1 MSSYYIWTIGCQM
14 NKADSESLST
24 ALNEAG
30 LSAAPNASQADVV
43 VLNSCVVRQSAEDK
57 VVGNLGMMKS
67 VKAKKP
73 GQILALMGCMVGA
86 RTEDLE
92 RRFPQVDV
100 FMRPQQFS
108 PILDLLEER
117 LGIDTE
123 GCLSAVAPASPS
135 VSSYVP
141 VIHGCDLMCTFCI
154 IPFRRGRQVSRPVE
168 EITHQVDLMTRR
180 GMKEVTL
187 LGQTV
192 DAYGHDFDEPC
203 DLSRLLHAVHSVEGL
218 ERLRFLTSHPIFMSQ
233 DIIDAV
239 AQLPKVCEHINLP
252 FQAGDDEVLEAMR
265 RRYTQGQYR
274 ELVDRIRQ
282 TVPDVAISTDVIVG
296 FPGETREQFMETYN
310 LVEDVGFDKVHMAA
324 YSPRPGTFAHRRLP
338 DSVSLEEKQHRLKA
352 LESLQKDIQEKKN
365 RRIVGATEEV
375 LVEGRKKGRWQ
386 GRTRQ
391 DKLVFFEHP
400 SDMLGRT
407 VEVKIEAATAWSL
420 RGTPAKSRQPSHAG
434 VSP

>member
-30 LSAAPNASQADVV
+30 LNAASNASQADVV

-57 VVGNLGMMKS
+57 VIGTLGMMKS

-86 RTEDLE
+86 RTEELE

-100 FMRPQQFS
+100 FMRPQQFG
-108 PILDLLEER
+108 PVLEMLEER

-123 GCLSAVAPASPS
+123 GCLSAVAPISPS

-154 IPFRRGRQVSRPVE
+154 IPFRRGRQVSRPIE
-168 EITHQVDLMTRR
+168 DITHQVDLMTQR

-203 DLSRLLHAVHSVEGL
+203 NLSNLLHAVHSVEGL

-239 AQLPKVCEHINLP
+239 AELPKVCEHINLP
-252 FQAGDDEVLEAMR
+252 FQAGDDQVLEAMR
-265 RRYTQGQYR
+265 RRYTQRQYR
-274 ELVDRIRQ
+274 ELVDRIRR
-282 TVPDVAISTDVIVG
+282 TVPNVAISTDVIVG
-296 FPGETREQFMETYN
+296 FPGETHEQFMETYK
-310 LVEDVGFDKVHMAA
+310 LVEDIGFDKVHMAA
-324 YSPRPGTFAHRRLP
+324 YSPRPGTFANRRLP
-338 DSVSLEEKQHRLKA
+338 DSVSREEKKHRLKA
-352 LESLQKDIQEKKN
+352 LESLQKDIQEKN
-365 RRIVGATEEV
+365 NQRLVGTTEKV

-400 SDMLGRT
+400 SEMLGRT

-420 RGTPAKSRQPSHAG
+420 RGAPARSLQPSHAG

>member
-1 MSSYYIWTIGCQM
+1 
-14 NKADSESLST
+14 
-24 ALNEAG
+24 
-30 LSAAPNASQADVV
+30 
-43 VLNSCVVRQSAEDK
+43 
-57 VVGNLGMMKS
+57 
-67 VKAKKP
+67 
-73 GQILALMGCMVGA
+73 
-86 RTEDLE
+86 
-92 RRFPQVDV
+92 
-100 FMRPQQFS
+100 
-108 PILDLLEER
+108 
-117 LGIDTE
+117 
-123 GCLSAVAPASPS
+123 VAPASPS

-154 IPFRRGRQVSRPVE
+154 IPFRRGRQVSRPIE
-168 EITHQVDLMTRR
+168 DITHQVDLMTQR

-239 AQLPKVCEHINLP
+239 AELPKVCEHINLP
-252 FQAGDDEVLEAMR
+252 FQAGDDDVLEAMR

-274 ELVDRIRQ
+274 ELVDRIRR
-282 TVPDVAISTDVIVG
+282 TVPYVAISTDVIVG
-296 FPGETREQFMETYN
+296 FPGETHEQFMETYR
-310 LVEDVGFDKVHMAA
+310 LVEDIEFDKVHMAA
-324 YSPRPGTFAHRRLP
+324 YSPRPGTFAIRRLP
-338 DSVSLEEKQHRLKA
+338 DSVTREEKQRRLKS
-352 LESLQKDIQEKKN
+352 LESLQKEIQEKKN
-365 RRIVGATEEV
+365 RRLVGTTEEV

-420 RGTPAKSRQPSHAG
+420 RGAPTKERQPSHAR

>member
-92 RRFPQVDV
+92 RRFPQVDL

-108 PILDLLEER
+108 PMLDLLEER

-252 FQAGDDEVLEAMR
+252 FQAGDDQVLEAMR

>member
-108 PILDLLEER
+108 PMLDLLEER

-252 FQAGDDEVLEAMR
+252 FQAGDDQVLEAMR

>member
-24 ALNEAG
+24 ALGQAG
-30 LSAAPNASQADVV
+30 LKPASNASQADVV

-57 VVGNLGMMKS
+57 VVGTLGMMKS

-86 RTEDLE
+86 RTSELE
-92 RRFPQVDV
+92 KRFPQVDV

-108 PILDLLEER
+108 PVLDLIEER

-123 GCLSAVAPASPS
+123 GCLSAVAPSSPS

-168 EITHQVDLMTRR
+168 EITHQVDLMTQR

-192 DAYGHDFDEPC
+192 DAYGHDFEEPS
-203 DLSRLLHAVHSVEGL
+203 DLSHLLHAVHGVEGL

-233 DIIDAV
+233 NIIQAV
-239 AQLPKVCEHINLP
+239 ADLPKVCEHINLP
-252 FQAGDDEVLEAMR
+252 VQAGDDEVLQAMR
-265 RRYTQGQYR
+265 RRYTQRQYR
-274 ELVDRIRQ
+274 RIIDEIRS
-282 TVPDVAISTDVIVG
+282 TVPEVAISTDVIVG
-296 FPGETREQFMETYN
+296 FPGETHEQFMETYR
-310 LVEDVGFDKVHMAA
+310 LMEDCRFDKVHMAA

-338 DSVSLEEKQHRLKA
+338 DSVSAEEKQERLKTIEA
-352 LESLQKDIQEKKN
+352 LQKDIQEKKN
-365 RRIVGATEEV
+365 ARLVGITVEV

-400 SDMLGRT
+400 SDMLGQT
-407 VEVKIEAATAWSL
+407 VEVTIEAATAWSL
-420 RGTPAKSRQPSHAG
+420 RGTPINSRQPVPTG

>member
-24 ALNEAG
+24 ALNQAG
-30 LSAAPNASQADVV
+30 LNAASNASQADVV

-57 VVGNLGMMKS
+57 VVGTLGMMKS

-86 RTEDLE
+86 RTEELE

-100 FMRPQQFS
+100 FMRPQQFA
-108 PILDLLEER
+108 PMLDLLEER
-117 LGIDTE
+117 MGIDTE
-123 GCLSAVAPASPS
+123 GCLSAVAPTAPS

-154 IPFRRGRQVSRPVE
+154 IPFRRGRQVSRPIE
-168 EITHQVDLMTRR
+168 DITHQVDLMTQR

-239 AQLPKVCEHINLP
+239 AELPKVCEHINLP
-252 FQAGDDEVLEAMR
+252 FQAGDDSVLEAMR
-265 RRYTQGQYR
+265 RKYTQGQYR

-296 FPGETREQFMETYN
+296 FPGETHEQFMETYK
-310 LVEDVGFDKVHMAA
+310 LVEDIRFDKVHMAA
-324 YSPRPGTFAHRRLP
+324 YSPRPGTFANRRLP
-338 DSVSLEEKQHRLKA
+338 DSVSYEEKQHRLKA
-352 LESLQKDIQEKKN
+352 LESLQKGIQEKKN
-365 RRIVGATEEV
+365 QRLVGTTEDV

-400 SDMLGRT
+400 SEMLGRT

-420 RGTPAKSRQPSHAG
+420 RGSPARSLQPSHAE

>member
-24 ALNEAG
+24 ALDQAG
-30 LSAAPNASQADVV
+30 LSAASNASQADVV

-57 VVGNLGMMKS
+57 VVGTLGMMKS

-86 RTEDLE
+86 RTEELE
-92 RRFPQVDV
+92 KRFPQVDV
-100 FMRPQQFS
+100 FMRPQQFA
-108 PILDLLEER
+108 PVLELLEER

-123 GCLSAVAPASPS
+123 GCLSAVAPVSPS

-154 IPFRRGRQVSRPVE
+154 IPFRRGRQVSRPIE
-168 EITHQVDLMTRR
+168 DITHQVDLMTQR

-192 DAYGHDFDEPC
+192 DAYGHDFEEPC
-203 DLSRLLHAVHSVEGL
+203 DLSRLLHAVHSVGGL

-239 AQLPKVCEHINLP
+239 ADLPKVCEHINLP
-252 FQAGDDEVLEAMR
+252 FQAGDDSVLEAMR

-274 ELVDRIRQ
+274 QLVDRIRR

-296 FPGETREQFMETYN
+296 FPGETHEQFMETYR
-310 LVEDVGFDKVHMAA
+310 LVEDIRFDKVHMAA
-324 YSPRPGTFAHRRLP
+324 YSPRPGTFANRRLP
-338 DSVSLEEKQHRLKA
+338 DSVSAEEKQERKKA
-352 LESLQKDIQEKKN
+352 LESLQKEIQEKKN
-365 RRIVGATEEV
+365 QLLVGTTEEV

-420 RGTPAKSRQPSHAG
+420 RGSPVGSRQPSHAG

>member
-14 NKADSESLST
+14 NTADSESLST
-24 ALNEAG
+24 ALDQAG
-30 LSAAPNASQADVV
+30 LSPTANASQADLV

-57 VVGNLGMMKS
+57 VIGTLGNMKS

-86 RTEDLE
+86 RTEELE
-92 RRFPQVDV
+92 RRFPHVDV
-100 FMRPQQFS
+100 FMRPQQFG
-108 PILDLLEER
+108 PVLELLEER

-154 IPFRRGRQVSRPVE
+154 IPFRRGRQVSRSVE
-168 EITHQVDLMTRR
+168 DITRQVDLMTQR

-192 DAYGHDFDEPC
+192 DAYGHDFEEPS
-203 DLSRLLHAVHSVEGL
+203 DLSHLLRSVHSVDGL

-233 DIIDAV
+233 EIIDAV
-239 AQLPKVCEHINLP
+239 AELPKVCEHINLP
-252 FQAGDDEVLEAMR
+252 VQAGDDEVLQAMR
-265 RRYTQGQYR
+265 RRYTQKQYR
-274 ELVDRIRQ
+274 QIIDDIRS

-296 FPGETREQFMETYN
+296 FPGETHEQFMETYR
-310 LVEDVGFDKVHMAA
+310 LMEDVEFDKVHMAA
-324 YSPRPGTFAHRRLP
+324 YSPRPGTFAIRKLP
-338 DSVSLEEKQHRLKA
+338 DSVSREEKKERLKSLEE
-352 LESLQKDIQEKKN
+352 LQKGIQEKKN
-365 RRIVGATEEV
+365 RRLVGTKMEV

-400 SDMLGRT
+400 SGLLGRT
-407 VEVKIEAATAWSL
+407 VEVNIEAATAWSL
-420 RGTPAKSRQPSHAG
+420 RGTPAESREPAPMG

>member
-24 ALNEAG
+24 ALNKAG

-92 RRFPQVDV
+92 RRFPQVDL

-252 FQAGDDEVLEAMR
+252 FQAGDDQVLEAMR

-274 ELVDRIRQ
+274 ELVDRIRR

>member
-24 ALNEAG
+24 ALNQAG
-30 LSAAPNASQADVV
+30 LSAASNASQADVV

-57 VVGNLGMMKS
+57 VIGTLGMMKS

-86 RTEDLE
+86 RTEELE

-100 FMRPQQFS
+100 FMRPQQFA
-108 PILDLLEER
+108 PVLDLLEER

-154 IPFRRGRQVSRPVE
+154 IPFRRGRQVSRPIE
-168 EITHQVDLMTRR
+168 DITHQVDLMTQR

-192 DAYGHDFDEPC
+192 DAYGHDFEEPC

-218 ERLRFLTSHPIFMSQ
+218 QRLRFLTSHPIFMSK

-239 AQLPKVCEHINLP
+239 AELPKVCEHINLP
-252 FQAGDDEVLEAMR
+252 FQAGDDDVLEAMR
-265 RRYTQGQYR
+265 RRYSQGQYR
-274 ELVDRIRQ
+274 ELVDRIRR

-296 FPGETREQFMETYN
+296 FPGETHEQFMETYK
-310 LVEDVGFDKVHMAA
+310 LVEDIGFDKVHMAA

-338 DSVSLEEKQHRLKA
+338 DSVSREEKQHRLKS
-352 LESLQKDIQEKKN
+352 LESLQKEIQEKKN
-365 RRIVGATEEV
+365 RGIVGATEEV

-420 RGTPAKSRQPSHAG
+420 RGSPAKSLQPSHAG

>member
-24 ALNEAG
+24 ALNQAG
-30 LSAAPNASQADVV
+30 LSAASDASQADVV

-57 VVGNLGMMKS
+57 VIGTLGMMKS

-86 RTEDLE
+86 RTEELE
-92 RRFPQVDV
+92 KRFPQVDV
-100 FMRPQQFS
+100 FMRPQQFA
-108 PILDLLEER
+108 PVLELLEER

-123 GCLSAVAPASPS
+123 GCLSAVAPTSPS

-154 IPFRRGRQVSRPVE
+154 IPFRRGRQVSRPIE
-168 EITHQVDLMTRR
+168 DITHQVDLMTQR
-180 GMKEVTL
+180 GMREVTL

-192 DAYGHDFDEPC
+192 DAYGHDFEEPC

-239 AQLPKVCEHINLP
+239 AELPKVCEHINLP
-252 FQAGDDEVLEAMR
+252 FQAGDDDVLEAMR

-274 ELVDRIRQ
+274 ELVDRIRR
-282 TVPDVAISTDVIVG
+282 TVPNVAISTDVIVG
-296 FPGETREQFMETYN
+296 FPGETHEQFMETYK
-310 LVEDVGFDKVHMAA
+310 LVEDIRFDKVHMAA
-324 YSPRPGTFAHRRLP
+324 YSPRLGTFANRRLP
-338 DSVSLEEKQHRLKA
+338 DSVSYEEKQQRLKA
-352 LESLQKDIQEKKN
+352 LESLQKEIQEKKN
-365 RRIVGATEEV
+365 QRLMGTTEEV

-400 SDMLGRT
+400 TDMLGRT

-420 RGTPAKSRQPSHAG
+420 RGTPVRSRQPSHAE

>member
-24 ALNEAG
+24 ALNKAG

-92 RRFPQVDV
+92 RRFPQVDL

-108 PILDLLEER
+108 PMLDLLEER

-239 AQLPKVCEHINLP
+239 ADLPKVCEHINLP

>member
-24 ALNEAG
+24 ALSQAG
-30 LSAAPNASQADVV
+30 LNPASNASQADVV

-57 VVGNLGMMKS
+57 VVGTLGMMKS

-86 RTEDLE
+86 RTGELE

-100 FMRPQQFS
+100 FMRPQQFT
-108 PILDLLEER
+108 PVLDLIEER

-123 GCLSAVAPASPS
+123 GCLSAVAPSSPS

-154 IPFRRGRQVSRPVE
+154 IPFRRGRQVSRSVAD
-168 EITHQVDLMTRR
+168 ITHQVDLMTQR

-192 DAYGHDFDEPC
+192 DAYGHDFEEPT
-203 DLSRLLHAVHSVEGL
+203 DLSHLLHAVHDVEGL
-218 ERLRFLTSHPIFMSQ
+218 ERLRFLTSHPIFMSK
-233 DIIDAV
+233 DIIQAV
-239 AQLPKVCEHINLP
+239 ADLPKVCEHINLP
-252 FQAGDDEVLEAMR
+252 VQAGDDEVLQAMR

-274 ELVDRIRQ
+274 RIIDDIRA
-282 TVPDVAISTDVIVG
+282 TVPEVAISTDVIVG
-296 FPGETREQFMETYN
+296 FPGETHEQFMETYR
-310 LVEDVGFDKVHMAA
+310 LMEDCQFDKVHMAA
-324 YSPRPGTFAHRRLP
+324 YSPRPGTFAHRRMP
-338 DSVSLEEKQHRLKA
+338 DTVSAEEKQERKQA
-352 LESLQKDIQEKKN
+352 LEALQKDIQEKKN
-365 RRIVGATEEV
+365 ARLVGATVEV
-375 LVEGRKKGRWQ
+375 LVEGRKRGRWQ

-391 DKLVFFEHP
+391 DKLVFFEYP
-400 SDMLGRT
+400 SDMLGQT
-407 VEVKIEAATAWSL
+407 VEVTIEATTAWSL
-420 RGTPAKSRQPSHAG
+420 RGKPTNSRQPVPTG

>member
-24 ALNEAG
+24 ALNQAG
-30 LSAAPNASQADVV
+30 LIPTTNASHADLV

-57 VVGNLGMMKS
+57 VTGTLGMMKS

-86 RTEDLE
+86 RTADLE

-100 FMRPQQFS
+100 FMRPQQFA
-108 PILDLLEER
+108 PVLDLLQER

-123 GCLSAVAPASPS
+123 GCLSAVAPTSPS

-168 EITHQVDLMTRR
+168 DISHQVDLMTQR

-192 DAYGHDFDEPC
+192 DAYGHDFEDPC

-233 DIIDAV
+233 DIIQAV
-239 AQLPKVCEHINLP
+239 ADLPKVCEHINLP
-252 FQAGDDEVLEAMR
+252 FQAGDDDVLQTMR
-265 RRYTQGQYR
+265 RRYTQRQYR
-274 ELVDRIRQ
+274 QLVDDIRA

-296 FPGETREQFMETYN
+296 FPGETHEQFMETYR
-310 LVEDVGFDKVHMAA
+310 LMEDIQFDKVHMAA
-324 YSPRPGTFAHRRLP
+324 YSPRPGTFAHLKLP
-338 DSVSLEEKQHRLKA
+338 DSVSLEEKRHRLKT
-352 LESLQKDIQEKKN
+352 LETLQKEIQEKKN
-365 RRIVGATEEV
+365 RRLVGTTVEV
-375 LVEGRKKGRWQ
+375 LVEGRKKERWK

-400 SDMLGRT
+400 TDLLGQT
-407 VEVKIEAATAWSL
+407 VAVKIEAATPWSL
-420 RGTPAKSRQPSHAG
+420 RGAPTKSRQPTQAG

>member
-14 NKADSESLST
+14 NTADSESLST
-24 ALNEAG
+24 ALDQAG
-30 LSAAPNASQADVV
+30 LSPTVNASQADLI

-57 VVGNLGMMKS
+57 VIGTLGNMKS

-73 GQILALMGCMVGA
+73 GQILALMGCMVGT
-86 RTEDLE
+86 RTEELE
-92 RRFPQVDV
+92 RRFPHVDV
-100 FMRPQQFS
+100 FMRPQQFG
-108 PILDLLEER
+108 PVLELLEER

-154 IPFRRGRQVSRPVE
+154 IPFRRGRQASRPVE
-168 EITHQVDLMTRR
+168 DIRHQVDLMTQR

-192 DAYGHDFDEPC
+192 DAYGHDFEEPC
-203 DLSRLLHAVHSVEGL
+203 DLSQLLRSVHSVHGL

-233 DIIDAV
+233 EIIDAV
-239 AQLPKVCEHINLP
+239 AELPKVCEHINLP
-252 FQAGDDEVLEAMR
+252 VQAGDDEVLQAMR
-265 RRYTQGQYR
+265 RRYTQKQYR
-274 ELVDRIRQ
+274 GLIDDIRR
-282 TVPDVAISTDVIVG
+282 TVPEVAISTDVIVG
-296 FPGETREQFMETYN
+296 FPGETHQQFMETYR
-310 LVEDVGFDKVHMAA
+310 LVEDVEFDKVHMAA
-324 YSPRPGTFAHRRLP
+324 YSPRPGTFAIRKLP
-338 DSVSLEEKQHRLKA
+338 DSVSREEKKERLKSLEE
-352 LESLQKDIQEKKN
+352 LQKGIQEKKN
-365 RRIVGATEEV
+365 RRLVGTKMEV
-375 LVEGRKKGRWQ
+375 LVEGRKRGRWQ

-400 SDMLGRT
+400 SDLLGRT

-420 RGTPAKSRQPSHAG
+420 RGTPAESRKPAPTG

>member
-24 ALNEAG
+24 ALNQAG
-30 LSAAPNASQADVV
+30 LRPATEASNADLV
-43 VLNSCVVRQSAEDK
+43 VLNSCVVRQSAENK
-57 VVGNLGMMKS
+57 VVGTLGMMKS
-67 VKAKKP
+67 VKAKRP
-73 GQILALMGCMVGA
+73 GQILALMGCMVGP
-86 RTEDLE
+86 RTAELE
-92 RRFPQVDV
+92 RRFPHVDV

-108 PILDLLEER
+108 PVLDLLQER

-135 VSSYVP
+135 VSSFVP

-168 EITHQVDLMTRR
+168 DITHQVDLMTRR

-192 DAYGHDFDEPC
+192 DAYGHDFEDPC
-203 DLSRLLHAVHSVEGL
+203 DLSQLLHAVHNVEGL

-233 DIIDAV
+233 EIIQSV
-239 AQLPKVCEHINLP
+239 ADLPKVCEHINLP
-252 FQAGDDEVLEAMR
+252 FQAGDDDVLLAMR
-265 RRYTQGQYR
+265 RRYSQRQYR
-274 ELVDRIRQ
+274 NLVDDIRA

-296 FPGETREQFMETYN
+296 FPGETRQQFMETYK
-310 LVEDVGFDKVHMAA
+310 LVEDIEFDKVHMAA
-324 YSPRPGTFAHRRLP
+324 YSPRPGTFAIRKLP
-338 DSVSLEEKQHRLKA
+338 DSVSREEKQHRLKS
-352 LESLQKDIQEKKN
+352 LEALQKGIQEKKN
-365 RRIVGATEEV
+365 SRLVGTTVEV
-375 LVEGRKKGRWQ
+375 LVEGQKKGRWQ

-391 DKLVFFEHP
+391 DKLVFFEYP
-400 SDMLGRT
+400 SDVLGRT
-407 VEVKIEAATAWSL
+407 VDVKIEAATAWSL
-420 RGTPAKSRQPSHAG
+420 RGETAKDRQPTEAG

>member
-24 ALNEAG
+24 ALDKAG
-30 LSAAPNASQADVV
+30 LNAAPSASQADVV

-57 VVGNLGMMKS
+57 VVGTLGMMKS

-86 RTEDLE
+86 RTEELE

-100 FMRPQQFS
+100 FMRPQQFV
-108 PILDLLEER
+108 PMLDLLEER

-123 GCLSAVAPASPS
+123 GCLSAVAPSSPS

-168 EITHQVDLMTRR
+168 DVRHQVDLMTQR

-192 DAYGHDFDEPC
+192 DAYGHDFEDPC
-203 DLSRLLHAVHSVEGL
+203 DLSSLLHAVHSVDGL

-239 AQLPKVCEHINLP
+239 AELPKVCEHINLP
-252 FQAGDDEVLEAMR
+252 FQAGDDEVLKAMR
-265 RRYTQGQYR
+265 RRYTQSQYR
-274 ELVDRIRQ
+274 ELVDRIRR
-282 TVPDVAISTDVIVG
+282 TVPNVAISTDVIVG
-296 FPGETREQFMETYN
+296 FPGETHEQFMETYR
-310 LVEDVGFDKVHMAA
+310 LMEDIRFDKVHMAA
-324 YSPRPGTFAHRRLP
+324 YSPRPGTFAIRKLP

-365 RRIVGATEEV
+365 RRLVGTTEEV

-407 VEVKIEAATAWSL
+407 VEVNIEAATAWSL
-420 RGTPAKSRQPSHAG
+420 RGSSAKERQPSHAG

>member
-24 ALNEAG
+24 ALTQAG
-30 LSAAPNASQADVV
+30 LRPAAAASQADLV

-57 VVGNLGMMKS
+57 VTGTLGMMKS
-67 VKAKKP
+67 VKAKRP

-86 RTEDLE
+86 KTTDLE
-92 RRFPQVDV
+92 RRFPHVDV

-108 PILDLLEER
+108 PVLEMLQDR

-168 EITHQVDLMTRR
+168 EIRHQVELMTQR

-187 LGQTV
+187 LGQTI
-192 DAYGHDFDEPC
+192 DAYGHDFENPC
-203 DLSRLLHAVHSVEGL
+203 DLSLLLHAVHSVEKL

-233 DIIDAV
+233 DIIQSV
-239 AQLPKVCEHINLP
+239 ADLPKVCEHINLP
-252 FQAGDDEVLEAMR
+252 VQAADDDVLEAMR
-265 RRYTQGQYR
+265 RRYTQKQYR
-274 ELVDRIRQ
+274 DLIDQIRK
-282 TVPDVAISTDVIVG
+282 TVPEVAISTDVIVG
-296 FPGETREQFMETYN
+296 FPGETHEQFMETYR
-310 LVEDVGFDKVHMAA
+310 LVEDLEFDKVHMAA
-324 YSPRPGTFAHRRLP
+324 YSTRPGTFAERRLP
-338 DSVSLEEKQHRLKA
+338 DSVSREEKQHRLKM
-352 LESLQKDIQEKKN
+352 LEGLQKGIQEKKN
-365 RRIVGATEEV
+365 QLLVGETMEI
-375 LVEGRKKGRWQ
+375 LVEGRRRDRWQ

-400 SDMLGRT
+400 TDLSGQT
-407 VEVKIEAATAWSL
+407 VAVTIDAATAWSL
-420 RGTPAKSRQPSHAG
+420 RGTPAESREPTSTG
-434 VSP
+434 VSQ

>member
-14 NKADSESLST
+14 NTADSESLST
-24 ALNEAG
+24 ALDQAG
-30 LSAAPNASQADVV
+30 LSPTANASQADLI

-57 VVGNLGMMKS
+57 VIGTLGNMKS

-86 RTEDLE
+86 RTEELE
-92 RRFPQVDV
+92 RRFPHVDV
-100 FMRPQQFS
+100 FMRPQQFG
-108 PILDLLEER
+108 PVLDLLEER

-123 GCLSAVAPASPS
+123 GCLSAVAPTSPS

-168 EITHQVDLMTRR
+168 DITHQVDLMTQR

-192 DAYGHDFDEPC
+192 DAYGHDFEEPS
-203 DLSRLLHAVHSVEGL
+203 DLSQLLHSVHSVEGL

-239 AQLPKVCEHINLP
+239 AELPKVCEHINLP
-252 FQAGDDEVLEAMR
+252 VQAGDDEVLQAMR

-274 ELVDRIRQ
+274 GLIEDIRR
-282 TVPDVAISTDVIVG
+282 TVPEVAISTDVIVG
-296 FPGETREQFMETYN
+296 FPGESHEQFMETYR
-310 LVEDVGFDKVHMAA
+310 LVEDVEFDKVHMAA
-324 YSPRPGTFAHRRLP
+324 YSPRPGTFAIRKLP
-338 DSVSLEEKQHRLKA
+338 DSVSREEKKERLKSLEE
-352 LESLQKDIQEKKN
+352 LQKGIQEKKN
-365 RRIVGATEEV
+365 RRLVGTKREV

-400 SDMLGRT
+400 SDLLGRT
-407 VEVKIEAATAWSL
+407 VEVNIEAATAWSL
-420 RGTPAKSRQPSHAG
+420 RGSPAESREPAPTG
-434 VSP
+434 VSQ

>member
-24 ALNEAG
+24 ALDQAG
-30 LSAAPNASQADVV
+30 LSAASNASQADVV

-57 VVGNLGMMKS
+57 VVGTLGMMKS

-86 RTEDLE
+86 RTEELE
-92 RRFPQVDV
+92 KRFPQVDV
-100 FMRPQQFS
+100 FMRPQQFA
-108 PILDLLEER
+108 PVLELLEER

-123 GCLSAVAPASPS
+123 GCLSAVAPGSPS

-154 IPFRRGRQVSRPVE
+154 IPFRRGRQVSRPIE
-168 EITHQVDLMTRR
+168 DITHQVDLMTQR

-192 DAYGHDFDEPC
+192 DAYGHDFDDPC

-218 ERLRFLTSHPIFMSQ
+218 ERLRFLTSHPIFLSQ

-239 AQLPKVCEHINLP
+239 ADLPKVCEHINLP
-252 FQAGDDEVLEAMR
+252 FQAGDDSVLEAMR
-265 RRYTQGQYR
+265 RRYTQSQYR
-274 ELVDRIRQ
+274 HLVDRIRR

-296 FPGETREQFMETYN
+296 FPGETHEQFMETYR
-310 LVEDVGFDKVHMAA
+310 LVEDIRFDKVHMAA
-324 YSPRPGTFAHRRLP
+324 YSPRPGTFANRRLP
-338 DSVSLEEKQHRLKA
+338 DSVSAEEKQERKKA
-352 LESLQKDIQEKKN
+352 LESLQKEIQEKKN
-365 RRIVGATEEV
+365 QRLLGTTEEV

-420 RGTPAKSRQPSHAG
+420 RGVPVKERRPSHAG

>member
-24 ALNEAG
+24 ALNQAG
-30 LSAAPNASQADVV
+30 LNAACNAAQADVV

-57 VVGNLGMMKS
+57 VIGTLGMMKS

-86 RTEDLE
+86 RTEELE

-100 FMRPQQFS
+100 FMRPQQFA
-108 PILDLLEER
+108 PVLEMLEER

-123 GCLSAVAPASPS
+123 GCLSAVAPTSPS

-154 IPFRRGRQVSRPVE
+154 IPFRRGRQVSRPIE
-168 EITHQVDLMTRR
+168 DITHQVDLMTQR

-192 DAYGHDFDEPC
+192 DAYGHDFEEPC
-203 DLSRLLHAVHSVEGL
+203 DLSKLLNAVHSVEGL

-239 AQLPKVCEHINLP
+239 AELPKVCEHINLP

-274 ELVDRIRQ
+274 ELVDRIRR

-296 FPGETREQFMETYN
+296 FPGETHEQFMETYR
-310 LVEDVGFDKVHMAA
+310 LVEDIRFDKVHMAA
-324 YSPRPGTFAHRRLP
+324 YSPRPGTFANRRLP
-338 DSVSLEEKQHRLKA
+338 DSVSAEEKQERKKA
-352 LESLQKDIQEKKN
+352 LESLQKEIQEKKN
-365 RRIVGATEEV
+365 RRLVGTTEEV

-391 DKLVFFEHP
+391 DKLVFFEHS
-400 SDMLGRT
+400 SDLLGRT

-420 RGTPAKSRQPSHAG
+420 RGTPTRSRQPSRAE

>member
-108 PILDLLEER
+108 PMLELLEER

-135 VSSYVP
+135 ISSYVP

-154 IPFRRGRQVSRPVE
+154 IPFRRGRQVSRPVK

-252 FQAGDDEVLEAMR
+252 FQAGDDQVLEAMR

-420 RGTPAKSRQPSHAG
+420 RGTPAKSRQPSHAE

>member
-14 NKADSESLST
+14 NKADSESLSM
-24 ALNEAG
+24 ALNQAG
-30 LSAAPNASQADVV
+30 LNPASNDSQADVV

-57 VVGNLGMMKS
+57 VVGTLGMMKS

-86 RTEDLE
+86 RTGELE

-100 FMRPQQFS
+100 FMRPQQFT
-108 PILDLLEER
+108 PVLELIEKR

-123 GCLSAVAPASPS
+123 GCLSAIAPSSPS

-154 IPFRRGRQVSRPVE
+154 IPFRRGRQVSRSVE
-168 EITHQVDLMTRR
+168 DITHQVDLMSQR

-192 DAYGHDFDEPC
+192 DAYGHDFDEPS
-203 DLSRLLHAVHSVEGL
+203 DLSHLLYAVHEVEGL
-218 ERLRFLTSHPIFMSQ
+218 ERLRFLTSHPIFMSKN
-233 DIIDAV
+233 IIRAV
-239 AQLPKVCEHINLP
+239 ADLPKVCEHINLP
-252 FQAGDDEVLEAMR
+252 FQAGDDEVLQAMR

-274 ELVDRIRQ
+274 RIIDDIRS

-296 FPGETREQFMETYN
+296 FPGETHEQFMETYR
-310 LVEDVGFDKVHMAA
+310 LMEDCQFDKVHMAA

-338 DSVSLEEKQHRLKA
+338 DSVSAEEKRERKKA
-352 LESLQKDIQEKKN
+352 LEALQKDIQEKKN
-365 RRIVGATEEV
+365 ARLVGSTVEV
-375 LVEGRKKGRWQ
+375 LVEGRKRGRWQ

-407 VEVKIEAATAWSL
+407 VEVTIDAATAWSL
-420 RGTPAKSRQPSHAG
+420 RGTLTKSRQPVPTG